1 MTITVAY
8 VSTNAANTAGIY
20 GTYLGLEKK
29 WKREDLFNGIM
40 FADAI
45 ANVVAVVLISL
56 ILGAI
61 FLVGAIVLHPSPR
74 VLQFFMLFSY
84 LFALVMTGSSIIRML
99 GR

>member
-45 ANVVAVVLISL
+45 AHVVAVVLIS
-56 ILGAI
+56 GAI
-61 FLVGAIVLHPSPR
+61 FLVGAIVLHPQPR

>member
-40 FADAI
+40 FADVI
-45 ANVVAVVLISL
+45 ANVVAVVL

-61 FLVGAIVLHPSPR
+61 FLVGAIVLHPSPEY
-74 VLQFFMLFSY
+74 FSS
-84 LFALVMTGSSIIRML
+84 LCFSAIFSRL
-99 GR
+99 